1 LDNLQSFYNQK
12 KYKILKNKNHK
23 IRYKNMLFQQQSFC
37 NNKPTLYLVAT
48 PIGNLEDITLRAI
61 ATLKEVFLILAE
73 DTRRA
78 KKLLHS
84 YQINTPLLS
93 YYEHNQARRLPQVL
107 ELLSQG
113 KNIALIS
120 DAGTPLISDPGFSL
134 VCESQNHGFN
144 VVSIPGVSAF
154 LTAFITSSIPL
165 PFIFLAFLPRLS
177 QALEKN
183 LLKYK
188 NASES
193 LVIYESPHRIKKT
206 LLLIQ
211 KLYGNRKISLV
222 RELTKK
228 FETIING
235 DLDSILKIDLIHKGE
250 YVIVVAGNNNP
261 NAYLLDLS
269 IHDHTLFYLQLGFNE
284 KKAFSKV
291 AKERNITKKEIY
303 YQYKIKKK

>member
-1 LDNLQSFYNQK
+1 
-12 KYKILKNKNHK
+12 
-23 IRYKNMLFQQQSFC
+23 MLFQQQSFC
-37 NNKPTLYLVAT
+37 NAKPTLYLVAT
-48 PIGNLEDITLRAI
+48 PIGNLEDITLRAL

-78 KKLLHS
+78 KKLLHT
-84 YQINTPLLS
+84 YQIQTPLLS
-93 YYEHNQARRLPQVL
+93 YYEHNQTRRLHQIL

-134 VCESQNHGFN
+134 VCEMQKHGFN
-144 VVSIPGVSAF
+144 VVAIPGVSAF
-154 LTAFITSSIPL
+154 LTAFMTSAIPS

-177 QALEKN
+177 QALEKY
-183 LLKYK
+183 LLQYK

-206 LLLIQ
+206 LLLIH
-211 KLYGNRKISLV
+211 KLYGNRKISLA

-235 DLDSILKIDLIHKGE
+235 NLDSILEFDLINKGE
-250 YVIVVAGNNNP
+250 YVIVVAGNPNP
-261 NAYLLDLS
+261 NEHLLALS
-269 IHDHTLFYLQLGFNE
+269 INDHVLFYLKLGFNE
-284 KKAFSKV
+284 KEAFSKV
-291 AKERNITKKEIY
+291 AQERNITKKEIY
-303 YQYKIKKK
+303 HQYKIKNPQS